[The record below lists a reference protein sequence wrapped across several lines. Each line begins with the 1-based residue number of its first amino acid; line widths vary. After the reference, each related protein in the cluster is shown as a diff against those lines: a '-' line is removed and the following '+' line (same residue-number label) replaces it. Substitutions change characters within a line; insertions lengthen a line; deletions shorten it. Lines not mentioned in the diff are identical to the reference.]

1 MKKVILLLLS
11 VVLGLLPSMAQSK
24 DSRQRHPSFKQ
35 IVEFKLKFLA
45 QEMELKAD
53 QKDQFV
59 ELYTEMMNEK
69 KKLFSEIRTLEK
81 KLDENNSAS
90 DDDYARVS
98 DAISNAKVRDA
109 EIEKR
114 YDDKFSTF
122 LSSRQI
128 FKMKSAEDKFRDK
141 MNQMRHKKRKN
152 RKLRK

>member
-81 KLDENNSAS
+81 KLDENNSAT